1 MQHLSQI
8 SEFKKL
14 HRQKMKPSVFPIVM
28 KTTCFSK
35 GSKAE

>member
-1 MQHLSQI
+1 MQQLSQI
-8 SEFKKL
+8 SGFLKL
-14 HRQKMKPSVFPIVM
+14 HRQKMKLSVFPIVM

>member
-14 HRQKMKPSVFPIVM
+14 PRQKKKPYVFPIVM
-28 KTTCFSK
+28 KTTCISK